1 MKRVSM
7 NNNKEYYAKIRKLVV
22 ESFTVYPWL
31 NGKERAKLIGVGQ
44 KFVARV
50 VAANQDAL
58 DLARL
63 RDVRKRALEMPN
75 PTTSKIAELVGIK
88 TPRPV
93 GEVLLRHDK
102 ELYNALL
109 HNQRREAYFAKR
121 GKAVQKRHE
130 IDQELVAKVAR
141 ELKARPFVSGFR
153 LAVEM
158 KVKRP
163 ILIAAFKRLAEVE
176 KFDRHLEREIAL
188 AEFIEQ
194 FPGAGVDDAA
204 EYFQTV
210 QSAII
215 RTRGSW
221 LLRPPREPVADVNS
235 AVDAEMEKN
244 CCMRPAWYVE
254 EVCERGGLG
263 VELPEPEFNR
273 YLALYEARRNG
284 KKLYTIGADNRIH
297 GRNK

>member
-1 MKRVSM
+1 M

-58 DLARL
+58 DVARL
-63 RDVRKRALEMPN
+63 RDVMKRALEMPN

-121 GKAVQKRHE
+121 GKAIQKRHE
-130 IDQELVAKVAR
+130 IDQELVAKVAS

-158 KVKRP
+158 KIKRP
-163 ILIAAFKRLAEVE
+163 ILLAAFKRLAEIE
-176 KFDRHLEREIAL
+176 KFDRNLEREIAL

-194 FPGAGVDDAA
+194 FPDAGVDDAA

-215 RTRGSW
+215 RVRGSW
-221 LLRPPREPVADVNS
+221 ALRPHAEPVVDVNS
-235 AVDAEMEKN
+235 AVDAEMERN
-244 CCMRPAWYVE
+244 CCLRPAWYVE

-273 YLALYEARRNG
+273 YLALYEAKRNRR
-284 KKLYTIGADNRIH
+284 KLYTIDASNRIH
-297 GRNK
+297 WREK